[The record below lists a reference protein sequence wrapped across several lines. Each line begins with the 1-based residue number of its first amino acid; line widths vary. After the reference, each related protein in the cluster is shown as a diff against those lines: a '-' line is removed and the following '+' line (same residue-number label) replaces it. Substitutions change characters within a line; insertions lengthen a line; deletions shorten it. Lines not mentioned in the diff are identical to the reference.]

1 MIKGALANL
10 TPFTK
15 LLLIFLMIMGSSI
28 FVTMLFMFAA
38 IPFTGIEEFK
48 ALITGAIPISYLKYL
63 QVVQAFSVFIFP
75 SLILAWLL
83 SERPWI
89 WLGFTKIKWIL
100 VLTSVT
106 LFIVC
111 QPLVTFLA
119 NINSHLLLPE
129 FLKPVEDWMRSSE
142 DSASELVYQFLD
154 TRNPFAIL
162 LNLIMIVLLPA
173 IGEEML
179 FRGTIQ
185 PVIGQWTKSIHWA
198 VWITAFLFS
207 AMHMQFFTFLPR
219 FLLGVLLGYLLVY
232 GKSIWYP
239 IAGHFMNNFLS
250 LIIFYYLKATK
261 PDVNPMDSD
270 TNNYNIWMVML
281 SFVLVTALVVFIR
294 KKTKSHSQKKLF
306 DNYDV

>member
-1 MIKGALANL
+1 MIKGVLANL

-15 LLLIFLMIMGSSI
+15 LLLIFLMILGSSI

-38 IPFTGIEEFK
+38 IPITGIEGFK
-48 ALITGAIPISYLKYL
+48 ALITGAISISYLKYL

-89 WLGFTKIKWIL
+89 WLGFRKTKWIL
-100 VLTSVT
+100 LLTSVT

-119 NINSHLLLPE
+119 NINSHLFLPD
-129 FLKPVEDWMRSSE
+129 FLKPVEDWMRNSE
-142 DSASELVYQFLD
+142 DSASQLVFQFLD
-154 TRNPFAIL
+154 TSNPL
-162 LNLIMIVLLPA
+162 SMLVNLVMIVLLPA

-185 PVIGQWTKSIHWA
+185 PVIGQWTKNLHWA

-219 FLLGVLLGYLLVY
+219 FLLGLLLGYLLVY

-250 LIIFYYLKATK
+250 LVIFYYFRATK
-261 PDVNPMDSD
+261 PDENPMDSD
-270 TNNYNIWMVML
+270 TNGYNTWMVIL
-281 SFVLVTALVVFIR
+281 SFVLVTALVVFFR
-294 KKTKSHSQKKLF
+294 KKTGSHSQKKLLN
-306 DNYDV
+306 NYEV

>member
-48 ALITGAIPISYLKYL
+48 ALLTGAIPISYLKYL

-129 FLKPVEDWMRSSE
+129 FLKPVEDWMRNSE
-142 DSASELVYQFLD
+142 DSASQLVFQFLD

-250 LIIFYYLKATK
+250 LVIFYYLKATK

-270 TNNYNIWMVML
+270 TNSYNTWMVML
-281 SFVLVTALVVFIR
+281 SFVMVTALVVFIR
-294 KKTKSHSQKKLF
+294 KKTKSHLQKKLF

>member
-48 ALITGAIPISYLKYL
+48 ALLTGAIPISYLKYL

-129 FLKPVEDWMRSSE
+129 FLKPVEDWMRNSE
-142 DSASELVYQFLD
+142 DSASQLVFQFLD

-250 LIIFYYLKATK
+250 LVIFYYLKATK

-270 TNNYNIWMVML
+270 TSSYNIWMVML
-281 SFVLVTALVVFIR
+281 SFVMVTALVVFIR
-294 KKTKSHSQKKLF
+294 KKTKSHLQKKLF
-306 DNYDV
+306 DNYNV